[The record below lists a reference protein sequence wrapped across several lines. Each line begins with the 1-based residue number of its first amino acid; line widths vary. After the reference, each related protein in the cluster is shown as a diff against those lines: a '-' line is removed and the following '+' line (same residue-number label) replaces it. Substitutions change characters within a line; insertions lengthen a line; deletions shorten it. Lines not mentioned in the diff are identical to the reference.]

1 MLERIRAGFRMSD
14 LKVPLDCEEFVNT
27 HLTQAE
33 MNEFIGHQVSF
44 SYQEKLINEAFDEL
58 IEQERR

>member
-1 MLERIRAGFRMSD
+1 
-14 LKVPLDCEEFVNT
+14 
-27 HLTQAE
+27 